1 MKTINWQGSPN
12 FKNNDTFLSL
22 AGSTTAYQSRQQC
35 SSGKWVIAPSVPAAI
50 LLEITWN
57 MNHVDL
63 FFFFVSPIHAR
74 LSRGTPFV
82 FWRNMGRGAL
92 KLSEKTK
99 KERRKGR
106 YYWSLLSFGI
116 KSLYVLEQRLRCL
129 ISKQWKVAA
138 LWGRNPTAP
147 SLKPNPVKPAASSHR
162 FGKITSFQ
170 LPPLH
175 QQSNHSRLSGNRGS
189 AVTSTWR
196 EGAPII
202 PPLLWWM
209 VPGYDSRSRTERR
222 NTERSRENRRQE
234 GHF

>member
-1 MKTINWQGSPN
+1 MQLWEMSHRS
-12 FKNNDTFLSL
+12 F
-22 AGSTTAYQSRQQC
+22 C
-35 SSGKWVIAPSVPAAI
+35 SSRNFTG
-50 LLEITWN
+50 
-57 MNHVDL
+57 NHVEHESCGPS
-63 FFFFVSPIHAR
+63 FFFFFPTHTR

-82 FWRNMGRGAL
+82 FWGNMGRGAL

-99 KERRKGR
+99 KERRKGWF
-106 YYWSLLSFGI
+106 YWSLLSFGI

-129 ISKQWKVAA
+129 ISKQWKEAA

-147 SLKPNPVKPAASSHR
+147 SLKPKPVKPAASSHR
-162 FGKITSFQ
+162 LGEITSFQ

-175 QQSNHSRLSGNRGS
+175 QQSNHSRLSGNGGS